1 MFHILVVE
9 DDRLLNNTLCYNLST
24 AGYIVDAAM
33 TKATAISFCETQDY
47 DLIVLD
53 VNLPDGNGFDFC
65 EQIKER
71 RPDTAVIFLTANDME
86 SDMLKG
92 FELGADDYVTK
103 PFPISVFR
111 KKVSALLGRIR
122 RQTGGDCYTDGAL
135 SINFSEMTADLDGEP
150 ITFTPLEYRLLKV
163 MVRNPQIVLTR
174 QTLLEKLW
182 DADENYVDE
191 HALTVA
197 VSRIRGKIEVDGLQ
211 YIKTVYGMGYMW
223 IGGLKK

>member
-1 MFHILVVE
+1 MRLLVVE
-9 DDRLLNNTLCYNLST
+9 DDRLLNNTLCYNLSA

-33 TKATAISFCETQDY
+33 SKSAAVNFCEVQDY

-65 EQIKER
+65 TEIKER

-111 KKVSALLGRIR
+111 KKVSALLGRIEK
-122 RQTGGDCYTDGAL
+122 QTGGDCYTDGTL
-135 SINFSEMTADLDGEP
+135 SVNFSELTATLAGEP
-150 ITFTPLEYRLLKV
+150 VIFTPMEYRLLKV
-163 MVRNPQIVLTR
+163 LVRNPQIVLTR
-174 QTLLEKLW
+174 QMLLEKLW
-182 DADENYVDE
+182 DADENFVDE

-197 VSRIRGKIEVDGLQ
+197 ISRIRGKIEIDGLQ

-223 IGGLKK
+223 IGGMKK